1 LSRRLKRRRQPPREH
16 LGEEA
21 LQRRVDDAIQE
32 TKRASWLADR
42 FAALRQ
48 DLDLELVTLRSTT
61 VSAEDE
67 LQQVRARIV
76 AARLVLGDD
85 GLEPHLADDATRQ
98 RASAER
104 HEGLLLQLVER
115 LTVLATAARGVIDVV
130 DTLHAD
136 VAAFAASAARHTD
149 ALSVRARAIGMA
161 EDAAAVLRELE
172 GALARLGGTLDEA
185 DAFASAVHDRM
196 SQTTAADPAFA
207 QTMETLVQGALARRS
222 ATDARERADG
232 ATDRPTSS
240 PTAPPTAGKP
250 AMKADTGGRRP

>member
-1 LSRRLKRRRQPPREH
+1 MLSSLSRRLRRRREAPREH
-16 LGEEA
+16 LGEQA
-21 LQRRVDDAIQE
+21 LQRRVDEAIQE

-48 DLDLELVTLRSTT
+48 DLDLELVTLRTTT
-61 VSAEDE
+61 VSADGE

-85 GLEPHLADDATRQ
+85 SLEPHLADDATRQ

-115 LTVLATAARGVIDVV
+115 LTVLSAAARGVIDVV
-130 DTLHAD
+130 DTLHTD

-149 ALSVRARAIGMA
+149 ALSARARAIGVA
-161 EDAAAVLRELE
+161 EDAAAVLGELE

-196 SQTTAADPAFA
+196 SRATTADPAFA
-207 QTMETLVQGALARRS
+207 QTMETLVQGALARRA

-232 ATDRPTSS
+232 TTNETTSPAAAT
-240 PTAPPTAGKP
+240 G
-250 AMKADTGGRRP
+250 ADAARRRP